1 MNVAVVFWSGSGNTE
16 VMAEPVAQ
24 GARSAGAEFD
34 LLKPVQFKSETIN
47 SYDAFAFG
55 CPAMGDEV
63 LEEDKFDPMFTAVE
77 SDLEGKKAALFGSYG
92 WGDGLWMRN
101 WEDRARED
109 GINLVHASVIANEYP
124 SDEDLNE
131 CKDLGRSLV
140 G

>member
-1 MNVAVVFWSGSGNTE
+1 MKVAVVFWSGSGNTE
-16 VMAEPVAQ
+16 VMAESVAQ
-24 GARSAGAEFD
+24 GARSAGAEGD

>member
-1 MNVAVVFWSGSGNTE
+1 MKVAVVFWSGSGNTE
-16 VMAEPVAQ
+16 VMAESVAQ
-24 GARSAGAEFD
+24 GARSAGAEVD

-92 WGDGLWMRN
+92 WGDGLWMRI

>member
-1 MNVAVVFWSGSGNTE
+1 MKVAVVFWSGSGNTE
-16 VMAEPVAQ
+16 VMAESVAQ
-24 GARSAGAEFD
+24 GARSAGAEVD

-55 CPAMGDEV
+55 CPAMGDKV

>member
-1 MNVAVVFWSGSGNTE
+1 MKVAVVFWSGSGNTE
-16 VMAEPVAQ
+16 VMAESVAQ
-24 GARSAGAEFD
+24 CARSAGAEVD

-92 WGDGLWMRN
+92 WGDGLLMRN
-101 WEDRARED
+101 WPMSIPATRISTSAKISAAPLWAD
-109 GINLVHASVIANEYP
+109 GERKSYP
-124 SDEDLNE
+124 
-131 CKDLGRSLV
+131 
-140 G
+140 

>member
-1 MNVAVVFWSGSGNTE
+1 
-16 VMAEPVAQ
+16 
-24 GARSAGAEFD
+24 
-34 LLKPVQFKSETIN
+34 
-47 SYDAFAFG
+47 
-55 CPAMGDEV
+55 MGDEV